1 MRRVLCAVMAHE
13 TNTFSKDLTTLDTV
27 KRREFYL
34 GNQIAEVR
42 RGTRSNFGGS
52 FEAADKFGWQLVHP
66 IIASANPSGTVT
78 DEAFEY
84 ICGQILDAVD
94 QAGGVDAALLHLH
107 GAMVVDS
114 HPDAEGELLR
124 RLRAK
129 VGPKVPIAVTLD
141 LHGNITPLMAE
152 NANALIAFKTYPH
165 IDQYERAW
173 QGAEI
178 LERAMNGEIEPR
190 VVLARRRMLTGLD
203 MGRTQGGPMKELV
216 DAGTALEEKGEQLS
230 VSVFAGF
237 PHADIADV
245 GPSVAIAYDAKTPG
259 AEAAARATAER
270 FMDRCWETRD
280 YAALTFLSPE
290 QAAKKAKA
298 EEQGAKAPLVIADY
312 TDNPGGGGY
321 GDTTALLKAMV
332 DADLQNAAFHAICD
346 PEAIAEGMKAGVG
359 STITL
364 ENADKW
370 AVWQD
375 SGVVEVTVFPA
386 FSLDPMAG
394 WGEVPDGFFG
404 PNVPGGTFALGAPY
418 NSQNPVILTYKAGQ
432 TTYDY
437 EIELEPGTYSALALG
452 FRHNLVNDPSLKTAT
467 LGVNWN
473 TPETVSH
480 GVVIKVDVG
489 GGNIVKVFDYPAPST
504 FEIKEGEQKEIN
516 FKADFAFVDQWYQ

>member
-13 TNTFSKDLTTLDTV
+13 TNTFSKDLTTLDTF
-27 KRREFYL
+27 KRRDFYL

-66 IIASANPSGTVT
+66 IIANANPSGTVT

-114 HPDAEGELLR
+114 YPDAEGELLR

-216 DAGTALEEKGEQLS
+216 EEGTALEEKGEQLS

-245 GPSVAIAYDAKTPG
+245 GPSVAIAYDARKPG

-280 YAALTFLSPE
+280 YAALTFLTPE

-364 ENADKW
+364 TFGGKW
-370 AVWQD
+370 DPTKGGGPLTLSGKVRVLTDGEVWAYGPMGGGVRREYGPSMVFRVGGIDIVFITNNGQAVDLAQYTAMGIEPTRKTTLAVKSMHHFRAAFQPISREVVVVD
-375 SGVVEVTVFPA
+375 SGSLCSENFKTFTFKNVPRPIWPLDEVT
-386 FSLDPMAG
+386 DPTG
-394 WGEVPDGFFG
+394 
-404 PNVPGGTFALGAPY
+404 
-418 NSQNPVILTYKAGQ
+418 
-432 TTYDY
+432 
-437 EIELEPGTYSALALG
+437 
-452 FRHNLVNDPSLKTAT
+452 R
-467 LGVNWN
+467 
-473 TPETVSH
+473 
-480 GVVIKVDVG
+480 
-489 GGNIVKVFDYPAPST
+489 
-504 FEIKEGEQKEIN
+504 
-516 FKADFAFVDQWYQ
+516 